1 MLSVGKVIFP
11 WWAARREPRARL
23 TTSSSLPFFPWIAPY
38 SMFFAFNQPYTQI
51 WTGVESLYSVFQP
64 CSTASVYVSMEEKI
78 YRDTFQTVC
87 KVELL
92 LLPSFGHW
100 LFDIRGKAFLLPLG
114 LLLRFCIASP
124 RLCFKPITNRATGD
138 GTRKRSLRVPPTP
151 KALPSQKRIFQ
162 LFTPLLG
169 KNHQSLT
176 SCLKLTKFGRIAWNR
191 H

>member
-11 WWAARREPRARL
+11 CWAARREPRARL
-23 TTSSSLPFFPWIAPY
+23 TTSSSLPFFPWIAPC
-38 SMFFAFNQPYTQI
+38 SMFFAFNQPYTQL
-51 WTGVESLYSVFQP
+51 WTGVESLYSLFQP

-100 LFDIRGKAFLLPLG
+100 LFDIRGKAVLLPLG

-124 RLCFKPITNRATGD
+124 RLCFKPIT
-138 GTRKRSLRVPPTP
+138 SLSFSSI
-151 KALPSQKRIFQ
+151 L
-162 LFTPLLG
+162 LFLFLVVVSLLHDTHPNVDLKTHG
-169 KNHQSLT
+169 CKKLHSWLGANHLIS
-176 SCLKLTKFGRIAWNR
+176 SKEGCSAS
-191 H
+191 